1 MGAGGSRACHHARNR
16 GLPGKPCTAKP
27 SRIPTAF
34 GSRASRPPPQH
45 SASGSIADV
54 ADGRPA
60 PQCPNLPGRSPARA
74 VGGMRPPTEAASVQ
88 AMNPQRKLFWAWCGF
103 TFLWWLGWLASD
115 GGFIALNFQFGGW
128 RDAFLHLTLF
138 LVVGI
143 GVPLVL
149 LLIGWIA
156 LRLRR
161 KGATSKFKKGH

>member
-1 MGAGGSRACHHARNR
+1 M
-16 GLPGKPCTAKP
+16 
-27 SRIPTAF
+27 
-34 GSRASRPPPQH
+34 
-45 SASGSIADV
+45 
-54 ADGRPA
+54 
-60 PQCPNLPGRSPARA
+60 
-74 VGGMRPPTEAASVQ
+74 Q

-103 TFLWWLGWLASD
+103 TFLWGLWGLGWLASD
-115 GGFIALNFQFGGW
+115 RGFIALNFQFGGW

-161 KGATSKFKKGH
+161 KGAPVKFKKGQQS

>member
-1 MGAGGSRACHHARNR
+1 
-16 GLPGKPCTAKP
+16 
-27 SRIPTAF
+27 
-34 GSRASRPPPQH
+34 
-45 SASGSIADV
+45 
-54 ADGRPA
+54 
-60 PQCPNLPGRSPARA
+60 
-74 VGGMRPPTEAASVQ
+74 MRPPTEAASVQ

-143 GVPLVL
+143 GMPLVL

-161 KGATSKFKKGH
+161 KGATSKFKKGQ

>member
-1 MGAGGSRACHHARNR
+1 MGPVPGVGRSRGLASRAGRR
-16 GLPGKPCTAKP
+16 GRGRQL
-27 SRIPTAF
+27 R
-34 GSRASRPPPQH
+34 RP
-45 SASGSIADV
+45 
-54 ADGRPA
+54 
-60 PQCPNLPGRSPARA
+60 
-74 VGGMRPPTEAASVQ
+74 SVQ

-103 TFLWWLGWLASD
+103 TFLWWLCCLASD

-138 LVVGI
+138 FVVGI

-161 KGATSKFKKGH
+161 KGATSKFKKGQ